1 MARLLPTTKTQVSGH
16 RFLRRRVEHGL
27 ILGDIR
33 MIHDPLSS
41 RRRAMIFGL
50 VAVLMISGVMGLFAW
65 MRPNPD
71 PGEAA
76 VIRAADGSLFARV
89 DDTVHPVTNLTSA
102 RLIVGAPEEPVRV
115 GDEHLA
121 ALARGVP
128 VGIGVAPSVFAP
140 EDAEDTHWS
149 ACTAPGD
156 AVVVLA
162 VPAQAPLLAEDTAL
176 LAEADGREWLVTRDG
191 RTQLPPPATP
201 EGRVIRRGLGIDATT
216 PRWRPPAPVLGAL
229 REHPPFALPNPLPR
243 VIRTGTSD
251 WAETSRGV
259 QEITSAQAQMLI
271 DAGATPSELTPQAV
285 ADRPDAEP
293 PVDIRLPGRL
303 VRFLD
308 PAGAVAGVDGS
319 DAADGALA
327 TCATESGGAAHLPAS
342 EALEGSV
349 LLSGEGPA
357 TRFAGLPSGAVA
369 VDTGHGYHVVD
380 QTGLRYEAPDAGTL
394 ETVGAARTEQ
404 VPWSIVQL
412 LPAGERLTR
421 EAALTATY

>member
-1 MARLLPTTKTQVSGH
+1 M
-16 RFLRRRVEHGL
+16 
-27 ILGDIR
+27 
-33 MIHDPLSS
+33 
-41 RRRAMIFGL
+41 
-50 VAVLMISGVMGLFAW
+50 
-65 MRPNPD
+65 
-71 PGEAA
+71 
-76 VIRAADGSLFARV
+76 
-89 DDTVHPVTNLTSA
+89 
-102 RLIVGAPEEPVRV
+102 
-115 GDEHLA
+115 
-121 ALARGVP
+121 
-128 VGIGVAPSVFAP
+128 
-140 EDAEDTHWS
+140 
-149 ACTAPGD
+149 
-156 AVVVLA
+156 
-162 VPAQAPLLAEDTAL
+162 
-176 LAEADGREWLVTRDG
+176 
-191 RTQLPPPATP
+191 
-201 EGRVIRRGLGIDATT
+201 
-216 PRWRPPAPVLGAL
+216 
-229 REHPPFALPNPLPR
+229 
-243 VIRTGTSD
+243 IRTGTSD

-271 DAGATPSELTPQAV
+271 DAGAIPSELTPQAV

-293 PVDIRLPGRL
+293 AVDIRLPGRL

-308 PAGAVAGVDGS
+308 PAGAVAGDDG
-319 DAADGALA
+319 ADGALA
-327 TCATESGGAAHLPAS
+327 TCATEGGGAAHLPAS

>member
-1 MARLLPTTKTQVSGH
+1 M
-16 RFLRRRVEHGL
+16 
-27 ILGDIR
+27 
-33 MIHDPLSS
+33 
-41 RRRAMIFGL
+41 
-50 VAVLMISGVMGLFAW
+50 
-65 MRPNPD
+65 
-71 PGEAA
+71 
-76 VIRAADGSLFARV
+76 
-89 DDTVHPVTNLTSA
+89 
-102 RLIVGAPEEPVRV
+102 
-115 GDEHLA
+115 
-121 ALARGVP
+121 
-128 VGIGVAPSVFAP
+128 
-140 EDAEDTHWS
+140 
-149 ACTAPGD
+149 
-156 AVVVLA
+156 
-162 VPAQAPLLAEDTAL
+162 LAEDTAL

-243 VIRTGTSD
+243 VVRTGTSD

-271 DAGATPSELTPQAV
+271 DAGAIPSELTPQAV

-293 PVDIRLPGRL
+293 PVDIRLPARL

-308 PAGAVAGVDGS
+308 PAGDAA

-327 TCATESGGAAHLPAS
+327 TCATEGGGAAHLPAS

-394 ETVGAARTEQ
+394 ETVGVARTEQ